1 MSTEGAV
8 EAYLTEAVSWDLDRR
23 RALRS
28 SARRAWVVASIAC
41 GTTVLAVGAL
51 LALTP
56 LKQVVPFV
64 IRVDNTTGVVDV
76 VPALVGPA
84 NLSQTVTRYLLSHYV
99 TVCERFTLATAESDY
114 TECGAFHTPAL
125 NAAWAA
131 RWAPGNPQSPL
142 NRYKDGTEL
151 SVSVRAVSFIDRANG
166 LHDLAQVRYS
176 ISRYAGGGATAD
188 ITHWIATIQ
197 YAYVAPSSDPLVRRW
212 NPLGLRLV
220 AFHPEPL
227 TGGTSSGEVP

>member
-1 MSTEGAV
+1 VSTEAAV

-23 RALRS
+23 QAIHT
-28 SARRAWVVASIAC
+28 SARRAWLVAGVAC

-76 VPALVGPA
+76 VPALQGPA
-84 NLSQTVTRYLLSHYV
+84 VMSETVTRYWLSQYV
-99 TVCERFTLATAESDY
+99 TVCERFNLATAESDY
-114 TECGAFHTPAL
+114 TECGAFHTPTL

-131 RWAPGNPQSPL
+131 KWAMGNPQSPL

-151 SVSVRAVSFIDRANG
+151 SVSVHAVSFIERAHG
-166 LHDLAQVRYS
+166 VHDLAQVRYS
-176 ISRYAGGGATAD
+176 ISRHAGGGATAD

-212 NPLGLRLV
+212 NPLGFRLI

-227 TGGTSSGEVP
+227 TGGTSPGEVP